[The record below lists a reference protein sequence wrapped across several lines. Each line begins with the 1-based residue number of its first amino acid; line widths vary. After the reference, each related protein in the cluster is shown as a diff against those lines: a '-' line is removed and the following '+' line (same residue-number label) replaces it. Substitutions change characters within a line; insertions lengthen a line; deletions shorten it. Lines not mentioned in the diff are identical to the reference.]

1 MRSYLK
7 VFFALWF
14 AFIALDGLSQD
25 LNNLKQ
31 QKVNIEKKIA
41 LTNQLILQTQ
51 KNRKTTINDIKLIQ
65 KQIGYR
71 NKLITINKKVTKE
84 LSDSIEVLNV
94 VINKLSNDIDRL
106 KKEYEKLIVSAYIR
120 KLQYNELNF
129 FLSSSSFNETYR
141 KYILLNEYN
150 KYRRKQGE
158 ILVESKNNLNIK
170 KLSLNELKITNQK
183 YIDDLIIERQNLTT
197 EISKKNTYLKSFKR
211 KESKLRKEVKNYTTS
226 LESLNNKINDIIAS
240 FKDNSYIASD
250 FGKMAGKLKLPVK
263 KGVIISKFGI
273 HYHPVLKNVKI
284 KNNGIDIKVLSG
296 SKVSCVYD
304 GIVTRVVVI
313 PGYNRAVIVR
323 HGKYLTVYAN
333 LKVVDVKNGQKVKM
347 GQIIGTVFSGEG
359 ENSNVVHFEIWNEK
373 NKQNPEKWLIH

>member
-1 MRSYLK
+1 MRSYFRILL
-7 VFFALWF
+7 VLWF
-14 AFIALDGLSQD
+14 ALNSLNGLSQD

-31 QKVNIEKKIA
+31 QKVSIENKIS

-71 NKLITINKKVTKE
+71 NRLISINHNVTIQ
-84 LSDSIEVLNV
+84 LSDSIDILNG
-94 VINKLSNDIDRL
+94 VIYELNAEIEKLKN
-106 KKEYEKLIVSAYIR
+106 EYEKLIQSAYIR

-158 ILVESKNNLNIK
+158 ILVQSKNSLNIK
-170 KLSLNELKITNQK
+170 KLALNELKIQNQK
-183 YIDDLIIERQNLTT
+183 YISELIVEKQKLQQ
-197 EISKKNTYLKSFKR
+197 EISNKNRYLKSFKR
-211 KESKLRKEVKNYTTS
+211 KEFKLRKDIKQYTVS
-226 LESLNNKINDIIAS
+226 LQALNNKINDIIAS
-240 FKDNSYIASD
+240 FDNTTYVASD
-250 FGKMAGKLKLPVK
+250 FGKMAGKLKLPVD

-296 SKVSCVYD
+296 SNVTSVYD

-333 LKVVDVKNGQKVKM
+333 LKEVLVKNGQNVKL
-347 GQIIGTVFSGEG
+347 GQKIGIVFSGEG

-373 NKQNPEKWLIH
+373 NKQNPEKWLIL

>member
-25 LNNLKQ
+25 LNYLKQ

-71 NKLITINKKVTKE
+71 NKLITINQKVTKE

-197 EISKKNTYLKSFKR
+197 EISKKNTYLKRFKR
-211 KESKLRKEVKNYTTS
+211 KESNLRKEVKNYTTS

>member
-197 EISKKNTYLKSFKR
+197 EISKKNTYLKRFKR
-211 KESKLRKEVKNYTTS
+211 KESNLRKEVKNYTTS